1 MAKKHFGL
9 ILAGGQGTRFWPW
22 STEDKPKQFL
32 PIVGNEPLITQTFN
46 RLRET
51 KTLPPENIFIVADK
65 KYLGLVREAIPGFK
79 EANFIAEPSPK
90 NTAPCLI
97 LSNIVLS
104 GFEADANVAVVP
116 ADHYIP
122 DADIFAAQLEDA
134 LNFADNKYII
144 TSGIK
149 PTAPHTGYGY
159 IKFKADSS
167 APAGDTE
174 FFAVEAFRE
183 KPSVEVAGQYLA
195 EGNYYWNSGMF
206 FYNLKFFK
214 RLLET
219 YSPYYYEQYLELEKA
234 FQNRREFEDAYNAVK
249 PESIDYALMEKVKE
263 ARMFK
268 AAFQWSDVGAWS
280 SVYELNPKD
289 GQGNAAMKK
298 NNVFIDSEN
307 SLVFS
312 TEEKPIAV
320 IGLRDIAVIDTGN
333 GILVADLNHLQKV
346 KEVTRK
352 LKNDE

>member
-1 MAKKHFGL
+1 MPKKHFGI

-32 PIVGNEPLITQTFN
+32 PIVGNEPLITQTFH
-46 RLRET
+46 RLT
-51 KTLPPENIFIVADK
+51 KTIPGENIFIVADK
-65 KYLGLVREAIPGFK
+65 KYLGLVEEAIPGFK
-79 EANFIAEPSPK
+79 QANFIVEPSPK

-104 GFEADANVAVVP
+104 RIEPDANAAVVP
-116 ADHYIP
+116 ADHFIP
-122 DADIFAAQLEDA
+122 DTDVFAAQLEDA
-134 LNFADNKYII
+134 LNFADNRYII

-159 IKFKADSS
+159 IKFKTDSS
-167 APAGDTE
+167 SRAGDTE
-174 FFAVEAFRE
+174 FFAVESFRE
-183 KPSVEVAGQYLA
+183 KPSVEVAEQYLA
-195 EGNYYWNSGMF
+195 KGNYYWNSGMF

-214 RLLET
+214 QLLET
-219 YSPYYYEQYLELEKA
+219 YSPYYYQQYLELEKV
-234 FQNRREFEDAYNAVK
+234 FQDGKKFEDTYNAIE

-263 ARMFK
+263 VKMFK
-268 AAFQWSDVGAWS
+268 AAFRWSDVGAWS

-289 GQGNAAMKK
+289 GQGNATMKK
-298 NNVFIDSEN
+298 NNIFIDSEN

-320 IGLRDIAVIDTGN
+320 IGLKDIAVIDTGN

-346 KEVTRK
+346 KEVTRR
-352 LKNDE
+352 LKEI